1 MLFNSDILSRLLAF
15 PSMVRTEVT
24 RMYEMYILLLTYL
37 KTSNQ
42 RKEDT
47 KRT

>member
-1 MLFNSDILSRLLAF
+1 MLFNSDLFSRLLAF
-15 PSMVRTEVT
+15 PSMARTEVT
-24 RMYEMYILLLTYL
+24 RMYEMYILLLTHL

-47 KRT
+47 KKT